1 MRNLFVWTL
10 LLGSLTAGC
19 QNADLSQ
26 MPQAGNASSTQNA
39 IVTPAPTTTKTTK
52 PLSAPQTK
60 PSSLKN
66 SPIATL
72 PNSPTDAQRT
82 CQISAYVIDKDPKGV
97 NVRSGPGKDY
107 KIVGNLPT
115 TTIAVFVDL
124 AASQGSWVQLTKA
137 VDPQEKV
144 EFQGTG
150 WVYAQLLG
158 TTTRGYGTQGVSVY
172 SSADKQSSVKGRIP
186 PNTGVTLLGCD
197 QKWALVDYQGTK
209 GWIAPDAQCPNPL
222 TTCP

>member
-1 MRNLFVWTL
+1 MKNLFAWTL
-10 LLGSLTAGC
+10 LLGSLATGC

-26 MPQAGNASSTQNA
+26 MPQIGNASSTQNA
-39 IVTPAPTTTKTTK
+39 IETPVSTTRQTPQSSRVSKTQ
-52 PLSAPQTK
+52 PSALDNT
-60 PSSLKN
+60 
-66 SPIATL
+66 PIATS

-82 CQISAYVIDKDPKGV
+82 CRISAYVIDKDPKGV

-107 KIVGNLPT
+107 NIVGNLPT
-115 TTIAVFVDL
+115 TTIAVFADL

-172 SSADKQSSVKGRIP
+172 SSADTQSSVIGRIP
-186 PNTGVTLLGCD
+186 PSTGVTLLGCD